1 MTERDIANNAK
12 IKLKGDLLSKI
23 GSQLKEQSGESK
35 KSTDVRARFSGE
47 ELAKLVIRAPKYI
60 FIQNYGFEGTKKNGV
75 YMRLQAKRT
84 IDQAIEDSQVIDY
97 LADNISEVRADKVV
111 AVFTRR

>member
-12 IKLKGDLLSKI
+12 IKLKGDLLSKV
-23 GSQLKEQSGESK
+23 GSQLKERTGESK
-35 KSTDVRARFSGE
+35 RSTDVRARFSGE
-47 ELAKLVIRAPKYI
+47 ELAKLVIRAPKHL